1 MTDEV
6 ILMKLLSIT
15 EEVRHKE
22 RDKSKKS
29 SKTKKESAEK
39 VEKKNR
45 NKFSP
50 VAQNTLCLLLKE
62 GAMNQRTIAKNN
74 KVSGQAVSDV
84 MKKLEARELITREQG
99 ELNNENIISLT
110 EKGKE
115 KAIELQEKLARK
127 AEQLLKDFSLEQRQQ
142 LFSYLEKIEKNL
154 EILQKETQEE
164 V

>member
-45 NKFSP
+45 HKFSP